1 MINLSRPVE
10 RQWHIDRKVWPSK
23 GVQMHITRR
32 LVVWCA
38 MLAGLFG
45 LGFSNLGVK
54 ELAVTAKGGDP
65 VSGREIYVNTC
76 IRCHGIDGKG
86 ALGIKLVPPPADLT
100 SLAVQSRLDGTLFRR
115 IHGGKPNTAMGA
127 WKHAL
132 SDEEIWDV
140 LAYVRTF
147 GVESSGQP

>member
-1 MINLSRPVE
+1 MR
-10 RQWHIDRKVWPSK
+10 
-23 GVQMHITRR
+23 ITART
-32 LVVWCA
+32 VVFCA
-38 MLAGLFG
+38 LLAGMAG

-115 IHGGKPNTAMGA
+115 IHEGKPNTAMGA
-127 WKHAL
+127 WKHSL
-132 SDEEIWDV
+132 SEEEIWDV
-140 LAYVRTF
+140 LAYVRTLA
-147 GVESSGQP
+147 VESSGQP

>member
-1 MINLSRPVE
+1 M
-10 RQWHIDRKVWPSK
+10 Q
-23 GVQMHITRR
+23 ITGR
-32 LVVWCA
+32 LVAFCA
-38 MLAGLFG
+38 VLAGMSG

-115 IHGGKPNTAMGA
+115 IHEGKPNTAMGA
-127 WKHAL
+127 WKYSL

-140 LAYVRTF
+140 LAYVRTLAA
-147 GVESSGQP
+147 ESGGQP

>member
-1 MINLSRPVE
+1 MGIAG
-10 RQWHIDRKVWPSK
+10 RKL
-23 GVQMHITRR
+23 M
-32 LVVWCA
+32 LCA
-38 MLAGLFG
+38 VLAGMSG

-54 ELAVTAKGGDP
+54 ELAATAKGGDA

-100 SLAVQSRLDGTLFRR
+100 SLTVQSRLDGTLFRR
-115 IHGGKPNTAMGA
+115 IHEGKPNTAMGA
-127 WKHAL
+127 WKHSL

-140 LAYVRTF
+140 LAYVRTLR
-147 GVESSGQP
+147 VESDGPP

>member
-1 MINLSRPVE
+1 MSMSGRIVAFFAL
-10 RQWHIDRKVWPSK
+10 
-23 GVQMHITRR
+23 
-32 LVVWCA
+32 
-38 MLAGLFG
+38 LAGMSG

-54 ELAVTAKGGDP
+54 ELAVTAKGGDQ

-115 IHGGKPNTAMGA
+115 IHEGKPNTAMGA

-140 LAYVRTF
+140 LAYVRTL

>member
-1 MINLSRPVE
+1 M
-10 RQWHIDRKVWPSK
+10 QTT
-23 GVQMHITRR
+23 GR
-32 LVVWCA
+32 LVACCA
-38 MLAGLFG
+38 VLAGMSG

-100 SLAVQSRLDGTLFRR
+100 SLTVQSRLDGTLFRR

-147 GVESSGQP
+147 GVESGGHP

>member
-1 MINLSRPVE
+1 M
-10 RQWHIDRKVWPSK
+10 Q
-23 GVQMHITRR
+23 ITRR
-32 LVVWCA
+32 LVVCCA

-54 ELAVTAKGGDP
+54 ELAVSAKGGDP

-86 ALGIKLVPPPADLT
+86 ALGIKLVPPPTDLT
-100 SLAVQSRLDGTLFRR
+100 SLTVQSRLDGTLFRR

>member
-1 MINLSRPVE
+1 
-10 RQWHIDRKVWPSK
+10 
-23 GVQMHITRR
+23 MHITERMMV
-32 LVVWCA
+32 LCA
-38 MLAGLFG
+38 LLAVMFG
-45 LGFSNLGVK
+45 LGFSNFGVK
-54 ELAVTAKGGDP
+54 EFAVTAKGGDP

-100 SLAVQSRLDGTLFRR
+100 SLTVQSRLDGTLFRR